1 MSDLRVFSIEGQKVK
16 SLEAKTLTLE
26 KSLQNLI
33 EANLEEMLGIR
44 FLASEYST
52 GAKHGG
58 RIDTLG
64 LDENDCPVIIEYKRA
79 VSENVINQGLFYLDW
94 LNDHHADFR
103 WEVMEKLG
111 KEVADNIDW
120 SGTRLVCVAG
130 DFRKYDLHAIQQI
143 PRNIELLRF
152 GLFGGDVLTL
162 EMAGS
167 NQQKNQP
174 PISSITPTA
183 NKNSKQAYVQEP
195 PSVLLGKANQI
206 LQDTYDAFKAEALG
220 LDDEIILNERKLYF
234 AFRRVKNFAC
244 VEVRPSAGTLLVYL
258 NINPTSVEFE
268 EGFSRDVSSIGHW
281 GTGNVEAV
289 LREPAD
295 VQRVLPLLTR
305 SYENS

>member
-1 MSDLRVFSIEGQKVK
+1 MSDLRVFWIEGQKVK
-16 SLEAKTLTLE
+16 TLEAKTLTLE

-44 FLASEYST
+44 FLASEYTT

-103 WEVMEKLG
+103 WAVMEKLG

-120 SGTRLVCVAG
+120 AGTRLVCVAG
-130 DFRKYDLHAIQQI
+130 DFKKYDLHAIQQI

-162 EMAGS
+162 EMVGS
-167 NQQKNQP
+167 NQQKGQSP
-174 PISSITPTA
+174 AISTTPTA
-183 NKNSKQAYVQEP
+183 TKNAKQAYVQEP
-195 PSVLLGKANQI
+195 PSTLLGKASQM
-206 LQDTYDAFKAEALG
+206 LQDTYDAFKTEALS

-244 VEVRPSAGTLLVYL
+244 VEIRPSAGTLLVYL
-258 NINPTSVEFE
+258 NLDPASVEFE